1 MDLSLSSEQ
10 VRQRIR
16 DLRVQGGNLSKKS
29 VKSTDPELMRH
40 ALFYFPSWDSALKAA
55 DDVDIT

>member
-1 MDLSLSSEQ
+1 MNVMEISLSSEE

-16 DLRVQGGNLSKKS
+16 QLRQQGGNLSKKS
-29 VKSTDPELMRH
+29 VKSSDPVLMRH

-55 DDVDIT
+55 EEE

>member
-1 MDLSLSSEQ
+1 MNDMELSLSSEE

-16 DLRVQGGNLSKKS
+16 QLRQQGGNLSKKS
-29 VKSTDPELMRH
+29 VKATDPELMRH

-55 DDVDIT
+55 EE